1 MAIDNTRSRSRKP
14 VNRSHC
20 VLRPDHADTNLLYD
34 TVVPSSDSSAD
45 LGTDTQHDW
54 RHSRLLCR
62 AAILARTRPRNNSAR
77 LTRRTNVLRTLSRND
92 SRTTASER

>member
-34 TVVPSSDSSAD
+34 SVVPP
-45 LGTDTQHDW
+45 
-54 RHSRLLCR
+54 
-62 AAILARTRPRNNSAR
+62 AILALISGPILSIIGGILGFSA
-77 LTRRTNVLRTLSRND
+77 VLQYSLEHGHATIAR
-92 SRTTASER
+92 A